1 MQIFNRINLSFL
13 GIPKNDN
20 NRKEKISFKGKNN
33 KVSSNSAVESLAKV
47 KITLDGTYTK
57 PISYEDKIE
66 ILKAKE
72 VDKEKFSIFLAYD
85 DEEFKSAIS
94 YLNEGLTPDEID
106 SIINPRYGRNENVIN
121 ALDLAKFGIP
131 FSVGKEL
138 YSSYGIDKNRVDSL
152 KNAKLDFSQDLKN
165 FKIDN
170 YKLKRV
176 LRDDE
181 LYEKFNFLL
190 NKEVNGN
197 VALKATD
204 LYKSD
209 YEKLSRILEKE
220 SEINNSARCAY
231 FLNRIQE
238 EEFDKIISVSKKHNL
253 NFNDY
258 DFWIEVAQKRDIETT
273 DKYIE
278 MGVPLDALSAY
289 INLDDDKLKS
299 LIKFAK
305 DNNLELKDIIELQQ
319 ATMLDNDKKQTACE
333 LLKKDGIN
341 KDSAYQIC
349 GYDKAIQDEITN
361 YLQQGLSIR
370 DAISLA
376 TLKKDADF
384 KAQIIPLLEIFEYVD
399 DAKIFLEMDLS
410 KEDKEK
416 YLDLI
421 KKGANT
427 YLASYCLKSKTAYN
441 EVISLYEDGICN
453 SLEGIY
459 GAFDD
464 NEFLNQT
471 RLIRLGIPKNIIS
484 IYSHTLTSEQEELLK
499 AGVSFEDLKAFES
512 KKGDDENCVQI
523 KEIMKKGAS
532 YAVAKELTDR
542 VDINGENGNIILN
555 NVYKGLSS
563 SKILALAN
571 IERERGAN
579 WVKNEDKELVIN
591 FLRKLQDYEKFA
603 EFYDLGLLN
612 EKAFKNYEEFLKRGI
627 DYRQASNAIILS
639 QLDFNSS
646 NQYDRAVELLK
657 RKTPFVKILFAINDD
672 KSFLEAV
679 NKAKKEEYYLD
690 YTKINSY
697 LIKLYQMGLN
707 KDEIESVAEKC
718 CYSSVEDLDDL
729 IKYIKKGH
737 TTQDAL
743 NISRHTHF
751 MRRNKE
757 DREEEIK
764 ERNLLSDLILSGC
777 NFEYLKDIYYDE
789 RKIDKLK
796 SLINQGVEPKLAEK
810 LTVFGISPDDEKRIS
825 RIKQLENATINDDL
839 KKLSGN
845 PTLYP
850 FIDELFNFNNY
861 DQYQFQSLLK
871 SDILIED
878 VFKSAKIFVKS
889 PLKLAMKRPNL
900 YLSDIP
906 LEDTEKVNGQYPKL
920 SEEKMKAYQ
929 ERLLTF
935 FKGRMPAITRAL
947 KYLDIDTFNQLMD
960 KRTTLFAQQ
969 LEMLNMM
976 DDKHY
981 ELVSKITKCRKE
993 DGKLLSSKEKID
1005 LAKIVLYHQLGYLDT
1020 NYLEE
1025 MVENGK
1031 IDINHLNEVVF
1042 EKLIDAIGL
1051 TPKEAKQHKDKL
1063 DFDEEY
1069 MFLLL
1074 RTQNSADFTQIREL
1088 LYDKEKLQ
1096 SAILEIEELLNEP
1109 ENLAHYGYTEES
1121 CKALVDLLKRAEY
1134 MEEKEVYKEFSKI
1147 SPFVSVN
1154 VTAQDV
1160 ARIAILNDYKKY
1172 ITDKSNNIGKI
1183 NAQTE
1188 NKFKKLGINY
1198 DKWLNYSKKSQIEF
1212 NGRKFD
1218 IKLWDRYPQKDLFM
1232 GNRTSCCTAIIEG
1245 ANGKATPIYLSNTA
1259 FNVVQLKD
1267 ENGNILAMSRIF
1279 VGNIDEKPSMIIENI
1294 EINAAFLKDKTTDE
1308 LRELRNKMFDFVK
1321 TFGKDISKD
1330 NEMKVYFSKNYTHV
1344 PLKDY
1349 ETVEKEIEFVGDI
1362 SSEKVYLNCKPG
1374 WCKPE
1379 ELKNEPCKLYEI
1391 L

>member
-1 MQIFNRINLSFL
+1 MSFL
-13 GIPKNDN
+13 GIQKNGKN
-20 NRKEKISFKGKNN
+20 GKQEKISFKGNN
-33 KVSSNSAVESLAKV
+33 DKVSSSSAVESLAKA
-47 KITLDGTYTK
+47 KIALDSAYTK
-57 PISYEDKIE
+57 PISLEDKIE

-72 VDKEKFSIFLAYD
+72 VGEEKVSIFLAYN

-94 YLNEGLTPDEID
+94 YLDEGLTPDEVD
-106 SIINPRYGRNENVIN
+106 SVVNPRYGRSESDTR
-121 ALDLAKFGIP
+121 ALDLTKSGVP

-138 YSSYGIDKNRVDSL
+138 YSSYGMDKSRVDFL
-152 KNAKLDFSQDLKN
+152 KDIKLDFSQDLKY
-165 FKIDN
+165 FKIDD
-170 YKLKRV
+170 YKLKKA
-176 LRDDE
+176 LRDDD
-181 LYEKFNFLL
+181 LYEQFTSLI
-190 NKEVNGN
+190 NKGVNGN
-197 VALKATD
+197 IALKALD

-209 YEKLSRILEKE
+209 YAKMLEMLEHK

-231 FLNRIQE
+231 FINRVQE
-238 EEFDKIISVSKKHNL
+238 EEFDKIVSASKKHNL
-253 NFNDY
+253 DFNDY
-258 DFWIEVAQKRDIETT
+258 NFWIEVAQRRDVDIT

-278 MGVPLDALSAY
+278 MGVPLDALSTY
-289 INLDDDKLKS
+289 IGLDDDKLKT

-305 DNNLELKDIIELQQ
+305 DNKLQLKDVIELQQ
-319 ATMLDNDKKQTACE
+319 ATMFDDDRKQTACE
-333 LLKKDGIN
+333 LLKRKGVDKDT
-341 KDSAYQIC
+341 AYRLS
-349 GYDKAIQDEITN
+349 GYDKPLQDEMIG
-361 YLQQGLSIR
+361 YLQQGLSMR

-376 TLKKDADF
+376 MLKKDADF
-384 KAQIIPLLEIFEYVD
+384 KSQIIPLLGIFEYVD

-427 YLASYCLKSKTAYN
+427 YLASYCLKSKVAYD
-441 EVISLYEDGICN
+441 EVISLYEDGVCD

-464 NEFLNQT
+464 NEFLSQT
-471 RLIRLGIPKNIIS
+471 RLIRLGIPKDRIS
-484 IYSHTLTSEQEELLK
+484 IYSCTLTPEQEELLQ
-499 AGVSFEDLKAFES
+499 AGVSFEDLKTLES
-512 KKGDDENCVQI
+512 KEDNGEDCTQI
-523 KEIMKKGAS
+523 KEVMKKGAS
-532 YAVAKELTDR
+532 FAAAKEITDR
-542 VDINGENGNIILN
+542 VDISGKNGNIILN
-555 NVYKGLSS
+555 NVYEGLSS
-563 SKILALAN
+563 SKILTLAN
-571 IERERGAN
+571 IEQERGAN
-579 WVKNEDKELVIN
+579 WIKDEDKELTIN
-591 FLRKLQDYEKFA
+591 FLRKLQDYEKFI
-603 EFYDLGLLN
+603 EFYDLGFFN
-612 EKAFKNYEEFLKRGI
+612 EKAFKNYEEFLKRGVN
-627 DYRQASNAIILS
+627 YRQSNNAIMLS

-646 NQYDRAVELLK
+646 NQYDRAAELMK
-657 RKTPFVKILFAINDD
+657 RKTPFAKILFGMNDD
-672 KSFLEAV
+672 KSFMEAI
-679 NKAKKEEYYLD
+679 NSDKKEEYYMD

-707 KDEIESVAEKC
+707 KDDVELIAEKC
-718 CYSSVEDLDDL
+718 HYSSVEDLNDL

-743 NISRHTHF
+743 NISTHTRF
-751 MRRNKE
+751 IRNSKE
-757 DREEEIK
+757 NREEQIQ
-764 ERNLLSDLILSGC
+764 ERDFISDLILTGC
-777 NFEYLKDIYYDE
+777 NFEYLKDIYYDD
-789 RKIDKLK
+789 KKVDKLK
-796 SLINQGVEPKLAEK
+796 TLINKGVEPKLAEK

-825 RIKQLENATINDDL
+825 KIKQLENTTINDDL

-871 SDILIED
+871 STVSLED
-878 VFKSAKIFVKS
+878 VFKSAKTFIKS
-889 PLKLAMKRPNL
+889 PLKQAMKRPNL
-900 YLSDIP
+900 YLSGIP

-920 SEEKMKAYQ
+920 SDEKMKDYQ
-929 ERLLTF
+929 EKMLEF
-935 FKGRMPAITRAL
+935 FKGRMPEITRAL
-947 KYLDIDTFNQLMD
+947 KYLDVDTFNQLMD

-969 LEMLNMM
+969 LEMLDMM

-1005 LAKIVLYHQLGYLDT
+1005 LARIVLYHQLGYLDT
-1020 NYLEE
+1020 DYLEE

-1031 IDINHLNEVVF
+1031 VDINHLNEVIF
-1042 EKLIDAIGL
+1042 EKLIETIGL
-1051 TPKEAKQHKDKL
+1051 EPKEAQKHQDKL

-1074 RTQNSADFTQIREL
+1074 RTQNSADFMQIREL

-1096 SAILEIEELLNEP
+1096 GTILEMEELLNDP

-1147 SPFVSVN
+1147 SPFASVD

-1160 ARIAILNDYKKY
+1160 ARIAILNDYKEY
-1172 ITDKSNNIGKI
+1172 ITDKSNDIGKI

-1188 NKFKKLGINY
+1188 KKFKKLGLDY

-1212 NGRKFD
+1212 SGHKFD

-1245 ANGKATPIYLSNTA
+1245 ANGKATPVYLSNTA

-1279 VGNIDEKPSMIIENI
+1279 VGNIDEKPSLVIENI
-1294 EINAAFLKDKTTDE
+1294 EINAAFLKDKTEDE
-1308 LRELRNKMFDFVK
+1308 LKELRNKMFDFVK

-1330 NEMKVYFSKNYTHV
+1330 GEMKVYFSKNYTHV
-1344 PLKDY
+1344 PLDDY
-1349 ETVEKEIEFVGDI
+1349 ETVKKEVDFVGDI
-1362 SSEKVYLNCKPG
+1362 LSESVYLNCKPG

-1379 ELKNEPCKLYEI
+1379 ELKNEPCEIYEI